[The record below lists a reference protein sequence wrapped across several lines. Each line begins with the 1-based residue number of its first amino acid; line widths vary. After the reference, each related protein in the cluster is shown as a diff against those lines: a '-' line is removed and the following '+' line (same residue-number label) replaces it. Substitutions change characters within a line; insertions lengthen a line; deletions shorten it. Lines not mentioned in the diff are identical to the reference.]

1 MMIKSK
7 DWKKREGGKV
17 LEEELKKE
25 EKEKRNLEGK
35 EWIDNS
41 KTTY

>member
-1 MMIKSK
+1 MIKSK
-7 DWKKREGGKV
+7 DWKKRERGKV
-17 LEEELKKE
+17 LEEQLKKE

-35 EWIDNS
+35 ERIDNS